1 MQCSRKSIPLWFAI
15 RGTTL
20 IGASGFALDRFILP
34 RAIDQHRTIGLLSST
49 PCLIQKRYATAWL
62 TSLSLWHIYKALPRP
77 PSLPLGG
84 RGVAFSAFSGD
95 SANMASKSVTDASL
109 RASGGLFEHVS
120 ESTKQLCCIS
130 FFLAIRSYLQAHYL
144 L

>member
-62 TSLSLWHIYKALPRP
+62 TSLSLWHIYKAP
-77 PSLPLGG
+77 PSSPLAPPRGG
-84 RGVAFSAFSGD
+84 GAFSAFSGD